1 MIIVERKNGSPF
13 RLKGDVLDPKEGE
26 SLLEKKILA
35 LLRLELLKKE
45 RTPLSIKF
53 IYNYLN
59 NRKREKDIY
68 TLGEVAAQFKEI
80 LKKTNEGALVSKKLT
95 AEEASKY
102 WSQIAKYDYKAKS
115 KDVVKELKETDLKPG
130 DILMGRLVKDAET
143 SPLRYKIKTTQSHQ
157 LLSFND
163 TVHSAIYIKEQRIVD
178 AIHTGVVL
186 RTPPKKKNLYL
197 VYRHIS
203 DILKTA
209 LYKDKKGN
217 VKTRGAELADTAKK
231 FADEVV
237 KNWKKINPNDPV
249 FETLTI
255 DERKHSDPKIGHKVP
270 QAEYNTLGEVNA
282 FFTKKKKPRVHLKR
296 SQATKEKWFCS
307 QLTKYL
313 LDKTTHLSS
322 HSGKGEFRS
331 DFEERSDVMPGR
343 LHYMLYES
351 PDWFLTGYWKV
362 GRK

>member
-1 MIIVERKNGSPF
+1 MIIVERKKGAPF

-26 SLLEKKILA
+26 SILEKKILA
-35 LLRLELLKKE
+35 LIRLEVLKKGAL
-45 RTPLSIKF
+45 PLSIEF

-68 TLGEVAAQFKEI
+68 KLADITKQFKEI
-80 LKKTNEGALVSKKLT
+80 LEKTKRRKLVSKKLT
-95 AEEASKY
+95 AEEASQY
-102 WSQIAKYDYKAKS
+102 WSQITKYSHKSKS
-115 KDVVKELKETDLKPG
+115 KDAVKELKEKNLNPG
-130 DILMGRLVKDAET
+130 DILMGRLVEGGEA
-143 SPLRYKIKTTQSHQ
+143 SALRFKIRATQSHQ
-157 LLSFND
+157 LLSFTD
-163 TVHSAIYIKEQRIVD
+163 TVHSAVYIRKQRIVD

-186 RTPPKKKNLYL
+186 RTPPRKKNLYL

-203 DILKTA
+203 NILNTP
-209 LYKDKKGN
+209 LYKDKKGRG
-217 VKTRGAELADTAKK
+217 KTRGEELANTSEK
-231 FADEVV
+231 FANEVI
-237 KNWKKINPNDPV
+237 KNWKKIDRKDPA

-255 DERKHSDPKIGHKVP
+255 DERKYSDGYKVP
-270 QAEYNTLGEVNA
+270 QAEYNTLGQA
-282 FFTKKKKPRVHLKR
+282 DTFFTQKKKPRVHLKPY
-296 SQATKEKWFCS
+296 QAAKEKWFCS

-351 PDWFLTGYWKV
+351 PDWFLVGYWKV
-362 GRK
+362 GKK